1 MALHAMP
8 RRPHGPI
15 AALGR
20 WLLLWLALLGWAGV
34 ASAQTQFT
42 FSNTTSGTV
51 DETATP
57 CNNPLVRTFAV
68 AQSFNLSDVNIG
80 VVIAHSYRGDLVMT
94 LQSPTGTRV
103 TVNSGVGVAADN
115 FNVLMDD
122 AAASPLSGHAA
133 DDTATSSASAP
144 PYQRLF
150 SPTGLLSN
158 FNGQNVNGTWRLEIC
173 DQFNADT
180 GTFYRADLYLT
191 QPPTVYADLSLTKL
205 VSNGTPANGASITY
219 TLTIANAA
227 GSPST
232 ASGVTV
238 EDLLPAGFAY
248 TSHVAGGG
256 STFTPGTG
264 LWSVGTLAPGATR
277 TLTIT
282 GTVTATSGATVTN
295 GAQVTASSAA
305 DIDSTVG
312 NGINSEDDS
321 ATVSFT
327 VSGARVAGTPPT
339 LACPIGTTLHDWD
352 GVTWA
357 AGTTNASY
365 PVANLGSVTFAIAI
379 SGGVFLNN
387 GSFGGQSPTR
397 QNVVTGGFS
406 PAQFSIAQLVNMT
419 SQAGMVTTT
428 VTLPSGVEGAQFRL
442 FDVDFGNNQFADR
455 ATVTGTFGGAPV
467 TPVLTNGIA
476 NYVIG
481 NSAFGDATSAD
492 TSANGTVV
500 VTFSDP
506 VDTIIIEY
514 GNHALAPNNPG
525 QQAIAI
531 HDFTLC
537 RPVANLAVTKISS
550 VVSDPVNGVTDP
562 KAIPGAV
569 VQYCITITNPDSG
582 TARGIAIADALPPA
596 TSFVSGSIRSG
607 SSCGSA
613 ATPEDDNAAGADES
627 DPDGA
632 SISGSTISASSD
644 AIGPN
649 STRAFTFQVTVN

>member
-1 MALHAMP
+1 MALHALP
-8 RRPHGPI
+8 RRPHGPL

-20 WLLLWLALLGWAGV
+20 WLVLWLALLGWACT

-42 FSNTTSGTV
+42 FSNTTSGAV

-57 CNNPLVRTFAV
+57 CNNPLIRTFAV
-68 AQSFNLSDVNIG
+68 AQNFNLSDVDIG

-103 TVNSGVGVAADN
+103 TVNSGVGAGADN

-122 AAASPLSGHAA
+122 AAPSPLSGHTAN
-133 DDTATSSASAP
+133 DSATSAASAP

-150 SPTGLLSN
+150 SPTAALSA

-191 QPPTVYADLSLTKL
+191 QPPSTYADLSLTKL
-205 VSNGTPANGASITY
+205 VSNAAPANGASITY
-219 TLTIANAA
+219 TLTVANAV
-227 GSPST
+227 GSTST

-238 EDLLPAGFAY
+238 EDLLPAGFTY
-248 TSHVAGGG
+248 VSHVAGGG
-256 STFTPGTG
+256 STFVPGTG
-264 LWSVGTLAPGATR
+264 TWSVGTLAPGASR

-282 GTVTATSGATVTN
+282 GTVTASSGATVIN

-305 DIDSTVG
+305 DIDSTVN
-312 NGINSEDDS
+312 NGINGEDDS
-321 ATVSFT
+321 DTVSFT

-339 LACPIGTTLHDWD
+339 LVCPAGTTLHDWD
-352 GVTWA
+352 GVAWA

-365 PVANLGSVTFAIAI
+365 PVANLGSVNFAIAI
-379 SGGVFLNN
+379 SGGVFLTN

-397 QNVVTGGFS
+397 QNTVTGGLT
-406 PAQFSIAQLVNMT
+406 PAQFSIAELVNMT
-419 SQAGMVTTT
+419 SQAGVVTTT
-428 VTLPSGVEGAQFRL
+428 ITLPSGIEGAQFRL

-455 ATVTGTFGGAPV
+455 VTVTGSFGGAPV
-467 TPVLTNGIA
+467 IPQLTNGTA

-481 NSAFGDATSAD
+481 NSAYGDTTSAD
-492 TSANGTVV
+492 TSANGTIV

-506 VDTIIIEY
+506 VDTMTIEY
-514 GNHALAPNNPG
+514 GNHALAPANPG

-537 RPVANLAVTKISS
+537 RPVANLTVTKISS

-562 KAIPGAV
+562 KATPGAV
-569 VQYCITITNPDSG
+569 VQYCITIANPDSG
-582 TARGIAIADALPPA
+582 TASSIAISDPLPPA

-607 SSCGSA
+607 ASCGSA
-613 ATPEDDNAAGADES
+613 AAVEDDNAAGADES

-632 SISGSTISASSD
+632 SISGATINAGSTTV
-644 AIGPN
+644 GPN